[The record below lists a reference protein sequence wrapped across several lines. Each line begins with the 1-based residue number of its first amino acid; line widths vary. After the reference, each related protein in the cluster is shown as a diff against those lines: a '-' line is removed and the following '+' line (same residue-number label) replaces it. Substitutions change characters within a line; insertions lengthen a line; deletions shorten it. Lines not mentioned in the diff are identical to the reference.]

1 MTYEYFLL
9 LLPLSTILAAAQRA
23 PHNGLSTTN
32 SGKSGVEVPWHDW
45 GPSGARF
52 LQLKRSVR
60 AADVSGSR
68 AAVLCSREHPQG
80 ADIIDVDVYV
90 FELHPNVNLD
100 PAAHNASAA
109 SSGWDDVAHSMFIES
124 PGPRSPDGNDSFLK
138 EVVHTSFPMKIT
150 HRKVRVGNGSCCGVI
165 LTEDALALMV
175 CAILF

>member
-52 LQLKRSVR
+52 LQLKRSVWTAR
-60 AADVSGSR
+60 VSGSR
-68 AAVLCSREHPQG
+68 AVVLCNKEHPQD

-100 PAAHNASAA
+100 PSANNAPAT
-109 SSGWDDVAHSMFIES
+109 SSGWDDVVRSVFIES

-138 EVVHTSFPMKIT
+138 EVVHTSFPLKIT
-150 HRKVRVGNGSCCGVI
+150 HTKVHVGNGSCCGVI

-175 CAILF
+175 CVMLL